1 MREHTLQ
8 RQSYRNQ
15 RAKHGMQMRHE
26 HGSRNS
32 LTGHISHHE
41 IKPGLARIDHIAV
54 IATHQADRLVMIR
67 EMPSTADEI
76 LRRQERS
83 LDLRGKLQVAL
94 QSISFVPIQMTQ
106 AEPD

>member
-1 MREHTLQ
+1 MREHSLQ
-8 RQSYRNQ
+8 WQSNRNE
-15 RAKHGMQMRHE
+15 RAEHGMQMRHE

-32 LTGHISHHE
+32 LTGHVSHHK

-67 EMPSTADEI
+67 EVPSTADEI

-83 LDLRGKLQVAL
+83 LHLRGKLQVAL
-94 QSISFVPIQMTQ
+94 QSISFVSVQMIQ
-106 AEPD
+106 AE